1 MRFVPDHE
9 GVCEV
14 CSRYGSDV
22 LHPYDL
28 WWAWSFSTD
37 AELRFQ
43 CVEAALD
50 KHRQHPGLLTLHR
63 RPSAFADLRVRKLE
77 ACAAYGKLGSESKL
91 TADRMPTANTL
102 GAFPGGRRE
111 RLRGDEPVSYDIAS
125 AYPFELER
133 LEPLEALAALVKPEG
148 ER

>member
-28 WWAWSFSTD
+28 WWVWSFSTD

-63 RPSAFADLRVRKLE
+63 RPSAFAELSVRKLE
-77 ACAAYGKLGSESKL
+77 ACAAYGRLGSESKL
-91 TADRMPTANTL
+91 TLDRMPTANTL
-102 GAFPGGRRE
+102 GFSGWRRE
-111 RLRGDEPVSYDIAS
+111 WRSGDELVFYDIAS
-125 AYPFELER
+125 AYPEQR
-133 LEPLEALAALVKPEG
+133 LESLDTLAALVKPEG